1 MTQIPKGANVAVP
14 TQALQVA
21 VAWQGGP
28 GVPDVDVSA
37 LLLDAGGRV
46 RGDADLVFYNHGT
59 HPSGAVR
66 HLGKSAPG
74 GPGTVVADWIWLDL
88 ARVEP
93 GVERVV
99 VAASADGGPFGRVP
113 GLDVRVTDPAGQTV
127 VYFAIGDA
135 TAETAFVFGEF
146 YRRTGGWKFRA
157 VGQGYASGLAGL
169 ATDFGIEVEPP
180 PAPIPGPGY
189 VPPPA
194 PAPYGSPPP
203 TGHPAAAPY
212 GTAAPHPAD
221 AYGTPAQAP
230 ADRPYGAPAPI
241 PSAGPYGA
249 PAQAPAT
256 GPYGTPAQ
264 APAPGPYGAPYG
276 APAQAPGAGPYPA
289 QPGVAPQ
296 AGRHAGDG
304 YGSAA
309 APGGYAPPG
318 GPAPYQ
324 PPAAPAAGGPG
335 DAYAASF
342 RPFVHQG
349 RGRETVHCDPAIPPG
364 WALLE
369 VEAYHSIS
377 TTIESCDAYGRAEDF
392 LLTAYEDDVRARTVA
407 VVPRDRPL
415 TLRVEAD
422 TPWTLRVL
430 PLTHARRF
438 DGHIEG
444 HAHDLVIY
452 EGPAG
457 VLDFWHHGESNFT
470 VHLHTPPAY
479 PEYDEEDQELLVN
492 EIGELRVGAP
502 VPGPGLLRISGDGP
516 WKCTVRR

>member
-1 MTQIPKGANVAVP
+1 MTQIPKGANIAVP

-21 VAWQGGP
+21 VAWLCGA

-37 LLLDAGGRV
+37 LLLDASGRV

-74 GPGTVVADWIWLDL
+74 GPGSVVADWLWLDL
-88 ARVEP
+88 DRMEP

-99 VAASADGGPFGRVP
+99 VAASADGGPFGQVP
-113 GLDVRVTDPAGQTV
+113 GLDVRVTDPAEQTV
-127 VYFAIGDA
+127 AYFVIGDA
-135 TAETAFVFGEF
+135 ASETAFVFGEF

-169 ATDFGIEVEPP
+169 ATDFGIEVEAP

-194 PAPYGSPPP
+194 PAPYQPPAPAASYPPP
-203 TGHPAAAPY
+203 
-212 GTAAPHPAD
+212 
-221 AYGTPAQAP
+221 
-230 ADRPYGAPAPI
+230 
-241 PSAGPYGA
+241 AGP
-249 PAQAPAT
+249 
-256 GPYGTPAQ
+256 
-264 APAPGPYGAPYG
+264 
-276 APAQAPGAGPYPA
+276 
-289 QPGVAPQ
+289 
-296 AGRHAGDG
+296 
-304 YGSAA
+304 S
-309 APGGYAPPG
+309 
-318 GPAPYQ
+318 PYQ
-324 PPAAPAAGGPG
+324 PPAPAAAYPAPAPYHAPAAYPAPV
-335 DAYAASF
+335 DPYSVSF
-342 RPFVHQG
+342 RPFVRQG
-349 RGRETVHCDPAIPPG
+349 RGKETVQCDPGIPPG

-369 VEAYHSIS
+369 IEAYHSIS

-392 LLTAYEDDVRARTVA
+392 LLMAYEDDVHARTVA
-407 VVPRDRPL
+407 LAPRDRPL

-457 VLDFWHHGESNFT
+457 VLDFFHGGESNFT

-492 EIGELRVGAP
+492 EIGEIRVSAP

-516 WKCTVRR
+516 WKCAVRR

>member
-1 MTQIPKGANVAVP
+1 MTQIPKGANIPVP
-14 TQALQVA
+14 AQALQVA
-21 VAWQGGP
+21 VSWLTGA

-37 LLLDAGGRV
+37 LLLDASGRV

-74 GPGTVVADWIWLDL
+74 APGAATADWLWLDL

-93 GVERVV
+93 EVERIV

-113 GLDVRVTDPAGQTV
+113 GLDVRVADPSGGPVA
-127 VYFAIGDA
+127 YFAIGDA
-135 TAETAFVFGEF
+135 TTETAFVFGEF

-169 ATDFGIEVEPP
+169 ATDFGIVVEPP

-194 PAPYGSPPP
+194 APYQPP
-203 TGHPAAAPY
+203 TAPY
-212 GTAAPHPAD
+212 
-221 AYGTPAQAP
+221 Q
-230 ADRPYGAPAPI
+230 
-241 PSAGPYGA
+241 
-249 PAQAPAT
+249 Q
-256 GPYGTPAQ
+256 
-264 APAPGPYGAPYG
+264 
-276 APAQAPGAGPYPA
+276 
-289 QPGVAPQ
+289 
-296 AGRHAGDG
+296 
-304 YGSAA
+304 
-309 APGGYAPPG
+309 
-318 GPAPYQ
+318 PAPYQ
-324 PPAAPAAGGPG
+324 PPAAPAQAPYQQPPAAPVPAPYQPPAAP
-335 DAYAASF
+335 AYDPFSSSF
-342 RPFVHQG
+342 RPSTHQG
-349 RGRETVHCDPAIPPG
+349 RGKETVHCDPAIPPG

-369 VEAYHSIS
+369 IEAYNSIS

-392 LLTAYEDDVRARTVA
+392 LLMAYEDDVHARTVA
-407 VVPRDRPL
+407 LVPRDRPL
-415 TLRVEAD
+415 ALRVEAD

-457 VLDFWHHGESNFT
+457 VLDFFHGGESNFT
-470 VHLHTPPAY
+470 VHLHTPPEY
-479 PEYDEEDQELLVN
+479 PEYDEEDQDLLVN
-492 EIGELRVGAP
+492 EIGDTRVSAP

-516 WKCTVRR
+516 WKCAVRR